1 MGETKDILVKNEII
15 NCAQGLFKQF
25 GLKKT
30 TMDEIAAACGKA
42 KSTLYHYFKSKEEV
56 FDEVLEKEMKSLRL
70 LVNEEVMKQTS
81 FNDKIKTYF
90 EIFHNET
97 INKMNLFRILKQE
110 IKSEIVNTSRF
121 NDVIEFETNY
131 VADLMNSGYDNEEI
145 TGIEKEDIKMFA
157 EILVVAFLGIVRYAI
172 EKQGTFD
179 MDNFNKITGMF
190 IPRVFS

>member
-131 VADLMNSGYDNEEI
+131 VADLMNSGYNNEEI

>member
-56 FDEVLEKEMKSLRL
+56 FDEVLEKEMKSLRQ
-70 LVNEEVMKQTS
+70 LVNEKVTKQSS

-90 EIFHNET
+90 ETFHRET

-131 VADLMNSGYDNEEI
+131 VAELMNVGYDNEEI
-145 TGIEKEDIKMFA
+145 TGIEKEDIKLFA
-157 EILVVAFLGIVRYAI
+157 EILVVAFLGIVRYSI
-172 EKQGTFD
+172 EKEGTFD
-179 MDNFNKITGMF
+179 HDNFNKITGMF